1 MPINYVQRRGA
12 KPQTTGQVE
21 TDMRTIGFILSL
33 GVLIGSV
40 SAAGSADSRLH
51 AGLFA
56 FNGSP
61 VEATVSVQA
70 PMQLAMIKN

>member
-1 MPINYVQRRGA
+1 
-12 KPQTTGQVE
+12 
-21 TDMRTIGFILSL
+21 MRSIGFILSL
-33 GVLIGSV
+33 GLLIGSV

-70 PMQLAMIKN
+70 PKQLAMIKN

>member
-1 MPINYVQRRGA
+1 MPINYVQQRGT

-33 GVLIGSV
+33 GLLIGSV

-61 VEATVSVQA
+61 VEAMVSVQA
-70 PMQLAMIKN
+70 PIQIAMVKN